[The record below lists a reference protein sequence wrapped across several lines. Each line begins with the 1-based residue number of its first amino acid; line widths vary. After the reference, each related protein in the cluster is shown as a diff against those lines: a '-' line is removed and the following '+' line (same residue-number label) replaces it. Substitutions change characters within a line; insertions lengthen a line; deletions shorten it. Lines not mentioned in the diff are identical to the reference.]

1 MPPASLCLVDD
12 FCFRYVSDMGIAG
25 PTGEG
30 GQVPVPPAGYEGAV
44 PDRYTFTR
52 ARSTPISWPLALSK
66 ALPAIEQVKIY
77 PLSQADAPPGNEFV
91 NLSQV
96 CMNLVH
102 ANDFTFYQEVNELVQ
117 EEPTGALDAE
127 RAGQLAAIGIVK
139 GKPFEPDPRL
149 RAILE
154 RAAPI
159 GAGISRAI
167 AYAPRD
173 SEAALDK
180 AHSAMVVRF
189 SSAPSVQT
197 GSPRAWFD
205 GARRG

>member
-1 MPPASLCLVDD
+1 MV
-12 FCFRYVSDMGIAG
+12 
-25 PTGEG
+25 T
-30 GQVPVPPAGYEGAV
+30 
-44 PDRYTFTR
+44 TFTR
-52 ARSTPISWPLALSK
+52 ARSTPIRGPSALEGV
-66 ALPAIEQVKIY
+66 PAIEQVKIY

-127 RAGQLAAIGIVK
+127 RAGQLAAMGIIK

-159 GAGISRAI
+159 GAGIDPPSPTPPETPKRPLTKLILQWLSRFPL
-167 AYAPRD
+167 APVGPGRG
-173 SEAALDK
+173 
-180 AHSAMVVRF
+180 
-189 SSAPSVQT
+189 P
-197 GSPRAWFD
+197 GAWFD
-205 GARRG
+205 AAQPRVIDQAS